1 MTNLIRQ
8 TKQTYFKT
16 KFTENKHNS
25 RKLWNLIKCLSGND
39 GPEHELQQLAEE
51 SDIITN
57 KGDIAETLNC
67 FFVNQQKNL
76 TSQIRLNNDS
86 STGARPP
93 PPPPLSQVS
102 GTFNIPQ
109 ISRDK
114 VVNLLLSIPVYKA
127 TGNDEVSAKLLR
139 IAAPAIADSLC
150 KLINFC
156 IEKQTF
162 PTKWKVGKVTPIYKG
177 QGNRD
182 DKNNYRPLTVLPI
195 LSKLLKKHICDHLC
209 DFLEKNAPL
218 HRFQSGF
225 RKFHSTE
232 TALIRLVDQLLF
244 DLDKNRASGLVF
256 IDYKKAFDLIDHG
269 LLLEKLKA
277 YGVRD
282 YEMELLRSYL
292 SGRTQY
298 VHINGCHSSPRT
310 VSAGVP
316 QGSILGPILFLLFI
330 NDLPSASAFY
340 RRHLRG

>member
-1 MTNLIRQ
+1 M
-8 TKQTYFKT
+8 
-16 KFTENKHNS
+16 
-25 RKLWNLIKCLSGND
+25 
-39 GPEHELQQLAEE
+39 
-51 SDIITN
+51 
-57 KGDIAETLNC
+57 
-67 FFVNQQKNL
+67 
-76 TSQIRLNNDS
+76 
-86 STGARPP
+86 
-93 PPPPLSQVS
+93 
-102 GTFNIPQ
+102 
-109 ISRDK
+109 
-114 VVNLLLSIPVYKA
+114 
-127 TGNDEVSAKLLR
+127 
-139 IAAPAIADSLC
+139 
-150 KLINFC
+150 
-156 IEKQTF
+156 
-162 PTKWKVGKVTPIYKG
+162 
-177 QGNRD
+177 
-182 DKNNYRPLTVLPI
+182 LPI

-209 DFLEKNAPL
+209 DFLEENAPL

-330 NDLPSASAFY
+330 NNLPSAAQHSTVDIYADDTTLSLSSDVTNGITAMSSALQQDLDDVS
-340 RRHLRG
+340 RRSAANKIVTNAAKTKCLFVTGKRIPCKLDNCSLELKLVNSDIEQVHGQKLLGVTIDKHLSFDVHVYVHVHVHNVHVFSIPENSGS

>member
-1 MTNLIRQ
+1 M
-8 TKQTYFKT
+8 
-16 KFTENKHNS
+16 H
-25 RKLWNLIKCLSGND
+25 
-39 GPEHELQQLAEE
+39 
-51 SDIITN
+51 
-57 KGDIAETLNC
+57 
-67 FFVNQQKNL
+67 
-76 TSQIRLNNDS
+76 
-86 STGARPP
+86 
-93 PPPPLSQVS
+93 
-102 GTFNIPQ
+102 
-109 ISRDK
+109 
-114 VVNLLLSIPVYKA
+114 KA
-127 TGNDEVSAKLLR
+127 TGNDGVSAKLLR

-150 KLINFC
+150 KLINFN

-182 DKNNYRPLTVLPI
+182 DKNNYRPITVLPI
-195 LSKLLKKHICDHLC
+195 LSKLLEKHICDHLC
-209 DFLEKNAPL
+209 VFLEENALL

-330 NDLPSASAFY
+330 NDLPSAAQHSTVDIYADDTTLSLSSDVTNGLTAMSSALQQDQDDVSQWSAAKQNGYKCCKDEMSPCY
-340 RRHLRG
+340 RETHAMQA

>member
-51 SDIITN
+51 SEIITN

-67 FFVNQQKNL
+67 FFVDQQKNL
-76 TSQIRLNNDS
+76 TSQIGFNNDS
-86 STGARPP
+86 STEPRPP
-93 PPPPLSQVS
+93 PPPPLSQV
-102 GTFNIPQ
+102 
-109 ISRDK
+109 SRDK

-127 TGNDEVSAKLLR
+127 TGNDRVSAKLLR

-150 KLINFC
+150 KLIHFC
-156 IEKQTF
+156 IEQKTF
-162 PTKWKVGKVTPIYKG
+162 PTKWKVGKVTPIYKE

-182 DKNNYRPLTVLPI
+182 DKDNYRPITVLPI
-195 LSKLLKKHICDHLC
+195 LSKPLEKHICDHLC
-209 DFLEKNAPL
+209 DFLEENALL

-232 TALIRLVDQLLF
+232 TALIRSVDQLLF

-269 LLLEKLKA
+269 LLLEELKA
-277 YGVRD
+277 YWVRD
-282 YEMELLRSYL
+282 NELELLRSYL
-292 SGRTQY
+292 SGRTLY
-298 VHINGCHSSPRT
+298 VHINDCHSSPRT
-310 VSAGVP
+310 GKGVFWAP
-316 QGSILGPILFLLFI
+316 FCFFYSLTICHRRHSILP
-330 NDLPSASAFY
+330 
-340 RRHLRG
+340 

>member
-1 MTNLIRQ
+1 MREDWNETGRRRDP
-8 TKQTYFKT
+8 FVPT
-16 KFTENKHNS
+16 KFS
-25 RKLWNLIKCLSGND
+25 NLGLEILV
-39 GPEHELQQLAEE
+39 EW
-51 SDIITN
+51 
-57 KGDIAETLNC
+57 IAP
-67 FFVNQQKNL
+67 
-76 TSQIRLNNDS
+76 NDS

-93 PPPPLSQVS
+93 PPPPLSQVC

-114 VVNLLLSIPVYKA
+114 VVNLLSIPVYKA
-127 TGNDEVSAKLLR
+127 TGNDGVSAKLLR

-182 DKNNYRPLTVLPI
+182 DKNNYRPITVLLI
-195 LSKLLKKHICDHLC
+195 LSKLLEKHICDHLC
-209 DFLEKNAPL
+209 DFLEENALL
-218 HRFQSGF
+218 HRFQYGF

-269 LLLEKLKA
+269 LLLEKLK
-277 YGVRD
+277 
-282 YEMELLRSYL
+282 
-292 SGRTQY
+292 T
-298 VHINGCHSSPRT
+298 
-310 VSAGVP
+310 
-316 QGSILGPILFLLFI
+316 
-330 NDLPSASAFY
+330 
-340 RRHLRG
+340 